1 MTTTQQKNKKYYEKE
16 NQHIVEEIRI
26 TKDLTQETTKGY
38 RVALSQYS
46 EYHQQTIQELLDEA
60 DNEEEQHIRMKRRK
74 IKHRIISFRQHLLQ
88 QGKKPSTINTHTSR
102 IKATYRFYEIEL
114 PDIPKLKSNTHETIE
129 DLPTKKHIRKALQNT
144 NNLGLKALILF
155 MSSSGTA
162 RQEASSITVQDFIN
176 ATSQYHNEVNIKN
189 VVQILE
195 NKDNIVPT
203 FHIVRQKTQYPY
215 ITFCSPEA
223 TQAILLYLK
232 HRIHPTTY
240 YLRITEPLTPDSK
253 LFHFALESINKHFQR
268 LNDKLGWGWKGTRR
282 FFHPHA
288 LRKFFATELLKTDM
302 DSMTIDF
309 LSGRTISSTHQ
320 AYFKADPKRL
330 KQKYMQFM
338 NQLLIN
344 EKIVYK
350 DVKSYE
356 LEELE
361 QYRAKE
367 NELNERLRNV
377 ERMFEDWKRFSTP

>member
-1 MTTTQQKNKKYYEKE
+1 MTTTQHNKKYYINK
-16 NQHIVEEIRI
+16 NKSIVEEIKT
-26 TKDLTQETTKGY
+26 TKDLANNTTKAY
-38 RVALSQYS
+38 TLALSQYS

-60 DNEEEQHIRMKRRK
+60 DNEEEQHIRMKHRK
-74 IKHRIISFRQHLLQ
+74 IKQRIISFRQHLLQ
-88 QGKKPSTINTHTSR
+88 QGKKPSTINTYTGR
-102 IKATYRFYEIEL
+102 IKATYRFYEIEI
-114 PDIPKLKSNTHETIE
+114 PDIPKLKTNSHETIE
-129 DLPTKKHIRKALQNT
+129 DIPTKKHIRKALQNT
-144 NNLGLKALILF
+144 NNLGLQALILF

-162 RQEASSITVQDFIN
+162 RQEASSITIQDFID
-176 ATSQYHNEVNIKN
+176 ATKEYHQETSIEN
-189 VVQILE
+189 VIQVLE
-195 NKDNIVPT
+195 KKDNIVPT

-223 TQAILLYLK
+223 VQSILLYLK
-232 HRIHPTTY
+232 HRIKPSFRTHNEP
-240 YLRITEPLTPDSK
+240 ITPNSK
-253 LFHFALESINKHFQR
+253 LFHFSRITINKHFQR
-268 LNDKLGWGWKGTRR
+268 LNDLLGWGWKGTRR

-288 LRKFFATELLKTDM
+288 LRKFFATELIKTDM

-309 LSGRTISSTHQ
+309 LSGRAISSTHQ

-350 DVKSYE
+350 DVTSYE

-367 NELNERLRNV
+367 NELNERLKNV
-377 ERMFEDWKRFSTP
+377 ERMYEDWKRFSTP